1 MFSRMSTKEIVDS
14 YVRAVELK
22 LDEDFICM
30 LEEELSRR
38 GIDLEEVKGL
48 V

>member
-1 MFSRMSTKEIVDS
+1 MSNKEVEDS
-14 YVRAVELK
+14 YVRAVDLK
-22 LDEDFICM
+22 LDKDFICM

-38 GIDLEEVKGL
+38 GIDLEQVKGI

>member
-1 MFSRMSTKEIVDS
+1 MVSRISNEELVDA
-14 YVRAVELK
+14 YVRAVEMRLE
-22 LDEDFICM
+22 EDFICM

-38 GIDLEEVKGL
+38 GIDLEEVKGI